1 MWPAYAIDKLTHQHG
16 FYASGVV
23 YSAAIVL
30 LALRV
35 LERPDRVRVG
45 LFGLVAGLAC
55 WQTTQIVP
63 VLVPV
68 VSWLAW
74 RRPQALRHLVLA
86 LPLAVLGGLP
96 SIVWMFH
103 HGLLSLGPPVNHA
116 TYLDRLRV
124 FVSPTVPMAL
134 GLRIPDT
141 QQPVVLS
148 AAFVDVAYMVIVALF
163 ACTAVRVRRSDGG
176 LLVVILLAFPFLY
189 AISPSSAHAQD
200 PVYLTVLVP
209 VLALLLGRIAGGFG
223 RAWILVAVAGA
234 LSLVGLFRL
243 NDWARPVPQGPLA
256 PRNIDNLISTLDRL
270 HVDRVY
276 ADHWLA
282 YVLVYDT
289 NERIIAAENLLQRV
303 RFVDGRAIAAHKPT
317 IRWPAYEREVNA
329 APARGFVFFRET
341 LAKTPI
347 VAPLVQ
353 HGYCRHTVGMFLVL
367 APPGSPGCQ
376 PT

>member
-1 MWPAYAIDKLTHQHG
+1 
-16 FYASGVV
+16 
-23 YSAAIVL
+23 
-30 LALRV
+30 
-35 LERPDRVRVG
+35 VG
-45 LFGLVAGLAC
+45 C
-55 WQTTQIVP
+55 
-63 VLVPV
+63 
-68 VSWLAW
+68 SWSSCSHSRSFMRSR
-74 RRPQALRHLVLA
+74 RRP
-86 LPLAVLGGLP
+86 P
-96 SIVWMFH
+96 
-103 HGLLSLGPPVNHA
+103 
-116 TYLDRLRV
+116 
-124 FVSPTVPMAL
+124 
-134 GLRIPDT
+134 
-141 QQPVVLS
+141 
-148 AAFVDVAYMVIVALF
+148 
-163 ACTAVRVRRSDGG
+163 
-176 LLVVILLAFPFLY
+176 
-189 AISPSSAHAQD
+189 HAQD

-347 VAPLVQ
+347 VPRSSNTGTAATPWACSWCWRRPVRRAASPPDQSLSPVAPTSGG
-353 HGYCRHTVGMFLVL
+353 HGGAVRVGDECAVDGVREASFEN
-367 APPGSPGCQ
+367 AESFEA
-376 PT
+376 